1 MIMLLHKYSKK
12 YTRLFLGG
20 IEGNIIY
27 IDSLLND
34 IQPYYYKFS
43 YSKQ

>member
-1 MIMLLHKYSKK
+1 MIKTFPNLKVQD
-12 YTRLFLGG
+12 

-43 YSKQ
+43 YSKQWQKYI

>member
-1 MIMLLHKYSKK
+1 MIKTFPNLKVQD
-12 YTRLFLGG
+12 